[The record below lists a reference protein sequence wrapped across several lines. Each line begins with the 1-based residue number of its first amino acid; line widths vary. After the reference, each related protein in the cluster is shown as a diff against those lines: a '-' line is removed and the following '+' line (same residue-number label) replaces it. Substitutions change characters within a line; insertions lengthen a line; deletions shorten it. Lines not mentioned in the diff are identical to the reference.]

1 MNNSNRTNFFINENE
16 PAFINSMSRTMDAF
30 DLRMSTFG
38 GKPAEKNTKQKNFEK
53 FIAEKRGFIRTT
65 NLYHNQD
72 PLQIVQQEKPVLV
85 PAPGPAFSV
94 SYDNRYKNN
103 TTFAT
108 DAGRVKNELNVNQH
122 DQDALR
128 RAQKTEL
135 LDELRYSNIKFDLD
149 EHGAEL
155 FQERD
160 RKFDQERQSARTR
173 KPMMQ
178 TIGEVRESQEHAL
191 NRLEDKRVLN
201 AGKM

>member
-1 MNNSNRTNFFINENE
+1 M
-16 PAFINSMSRTMDAF
+16 
-30 DLRMSTFG
+30 
-38 GKPAEKNTKQKNFEK
+38 
-53 FIAEKRGFIRTT
+53 
-65 NLYHNQD
+65 
-72 PLQIVQQEKPVLV
+72 LV

-191 NRLEDKRVLN
+191 SQLEDKRVLN